1 MTRARRRAA
10 IRSRFAGVETVMRRG
25 HGIVLVGLAV
35 LVVASTAGAAESKLV
50 GTVGPGFTIQLTD
63 PQGQP
68 VTHLDPGAV
77 EIEVSDRSEEH
88 DFHLQGPGVDVTTG
102 IDTTGDTTF
111 AVTLGEGQYT
121 FFCDVHPT
129 RMRGKFAVGNV
140 SAPPATTPKPPP
152 APAPSAAIGSRLT
165 LTVGPGARIS
175 LKTSAGSPVTLLRP
189 GAYTIVARDRSAAHN
204 ARIRGAGA
212 ARATGVGFVG
222 TKTWKVVLRKGTLV
236 VQCDRHPAT
245 MRTTVR
251 VA

>member
-1 MTRARRRAA
+1 M
-10 IRSRFAGVETVMRRG
+10 GRG
-25 HGIVLVGLAV
+25 HGIAMVGLVVLVA
-35 LVVASTAGAAESKLV
+35 ASTAGAAETKLT
-50 GTVGPGFTIQLTD
+50 GTVGPGFTIELRD
-63 PQGQP
+63 AKGQP

-88 DFHLQGPGVDVTTG
+88 DFHLEGPGVDVTTG
-102 IDTTGDTTF
+102 IETTGDSTF
-111 AVTLGEGQYT
+111 AVTLGDGRYS

-129 RMRGKFAVGNV
+129 RMRGTFDVGNV
-140 SAPPATTPKPPP
+140 AAPPPQPP
-152 APAPSAAIGSRLT
+152 APTPSAAVGSRLA
-165 LTVGPGARIS
+165 LTVGPGAKIS
-175 LKTSAGSPVTLLRP
+175 LKTSAGKTVTLLRP

-236 VQCDRHPAT
+236 VQCDVHPTT
-245 MRTTVR
+245 MRATVR

>member
-1 MTRARRRAA
+1 
-10 IRSRFAGVETVMRRG
+10 MRRG
-25 HGIVLVGLAV
+25 HSIAMVGFAMLVAV
-35 LVVASTAGAAESKLV
+35 STAGAAETKLV
-50 GTVGPGFTIQLTD
+50 GTVGPGFTIQLGD

-68 VTHLDPGAV
+68 VTHLEPGAV
-77 EIEVSDRSEEH
+77 EIVVSDRSEEH

-111 AVTLGEGQYT
+111 AVTLGEGRYT

-129 RMRGKFAVGNV
+129 RMRGTLDVGNV
-140 SAPPATTPKPPP
+140 APPPTAPKPPP
-152 APAPSAAIGSRLT
+152 APPPSAVVGSRLA

-175 LKTSAGSPVTLLRP
+175 LKTTAGKPVTLLRP
-189 GAYTIVARDRSAAHN
+189 GAYTIVARDRSAVHN

-212 ARATGVGFVG
+212 AQATGVGFVG

-236 VQCDRHPAT
+236 VQCDRHRTT
-245 MRTTVR
+245 MRTAVR